1 MLCDVAMRAAQ
12 CFMKRTKGQ
21 VFRLGGRGL
30 GLHFSVA
37 VDCVSDMCERQG
49 VGGHWVRHGSRP
61 RL

>member
-1 MLCDVAMRAAQ
+1 MLCDGAMRAAQ

-37 VDCVSDMCERQG
+37 GECASDMCERWG
-49 VGGHWVRHGSRP
+49 GGGHWVKRGSRP